1 MNVLTHRAAG
11 RTGLCLGV
19 AVISTGCATV
29 MRGPTEM
36 LGVVTEP
43 PGAVVEA
50 SSGGTCVA
58 PCELEVR
65 RRGALTVTAQM
76 DGCGRESIAV
86 RSEIDRFGGW
96 MLGAYGGAALGAVA
110 YEAGEEVT
118 EAIGHVLPGVLVCGA
133 LGADPEN
140 CLPEPED
147 DGGNESYVLL
157 PLIPA
162 AVDLAT
168 GAVFARS
175 PNPARIE
182 LDCR

>member
-1 MNVLTHRAAG
+1 MNVKMHRVAG
-11 RTGLCLGV
+11 RMGLILGV
-19 AVISTGCATV
+19 AAMSSGCATV

-50 SSGGTCVA
+50 SSGATCVA

-65 RRGALTVTAQM
+65 RRGALTLTAQM
-76 DGCGRESIAV
+76 DGCGRESVAV
-86 RSEIDRFGGW
+86 GSGIDRFGGW

-110 YEAGEEVT
+110 YEAGEDVT
-118 EAIGHVLPGVLVCGA
+118 EAVGHVLPGVLVCGA

-140 CLPEPED
+140 CLPEPEGED
-147 DGGNESYVLL
+147 GNEVYALL
-157 PLIPA
+157 PLVPA

-175 PNPARIE
+175 PNPVWIE

>member
-1 MNVLTHRAAG
+1 MNVMIHRIAG
-11 RTGLCLGV
+11 RLGLTLGV
-19 AVISTGCATV
+19 AVMSTGCATV

-36 LGVVTEP
+36 LRVVTEP
-43 PGAVVEA
+43 PGAAVET

-76 DGCGRESIAV
+76 DGCGRQSIAV
-86 RSEIDRFGGW
+86 DSGIDRFGGW

-110 YEAGEEVT
+110 YEAGEDLT
-118 EAIGHVLPGVLVCGA
+118 EAVGNVLPGVLVCGA
-133 LGADPEN
+133 LGADPDN
-140 CLPEPED
+140 CLPEPEE
-147 DGGNESYVLL
+147 DGGNELYALL
-157 PLIPA
+157 PVVPA

-168 GAVFARS
+168 GAVFART
-175 PNPARIE
+175 PNPVRIE